1 MNKKR
6 KKYSVLTR
14 AFLLFSAVILA
25 LSFSACSGGTDADA
39 EKTPTAAAATPTPQE
54 TAKPTEAPTEP
65 PPENTVEITV
75 EKYPSLFTI
84 FGEATTLAENDA
96 GVPYPCIKLEQ
107 SDEDLFNEEYYNS
120 GVYITLNASEECS
133 AVVYVTLAAPD
144 AVNGAS
150 GYMLKYCMN
159 EEFEDPDLDPDYV
172 DLDMECL
179 EPLQTV
185 QEFVFDIDLRQG
197 ENKLYLFQSTAGEHG
212 GWRISV
218 TGLRLELSAG
228 DIALPEVEE
237 KPKNVIDFP
246 AEGLVL
252 DTTNYDTAR
261 GIRPEDTTDEKT
273 QSGQNFGYFD
283 VGAELTYVLNVQKAG
298 TYEISYR
305 LSSPDGTGVLEVYVD
320 DEEAGAME
328 NSENTGDYQA
338 WIDLEDKTEIELSEG
353 EHTLKFSVTE
363 SGFNISYFTV
373 LPKA

>member
-25 LSFSACSGGTDADA
+25 LSFSACSGGTDEDA

-54 TAKPTEAPTEP
+54 TAKPTEAPTAP

-120 GVYITLNASEECS
+120 GVYVTLNASEECS
-133 AVVYVTLAAPD
+133 AAVYVTLAAPD

-159 EEFEDPDLDPDYV
+159 EEFEDPDLDADYV

-185 QEFVFDIDLRQG
+185 QAF
-197 ENKLYLFQSTAGEHG
+197 
-212 GWRISV
+212 
-218 TGLRLELSAG
+218 RLM
-228 DIALPEVEE
+228 
-237 KPKNVIDFP
+237 
-246 AEGLVL
+246 
-252 DTTNYDTAR
+252 
-261 GIRPEDTTDEKT
+261 
-273 QSGQNFGYFD
+273 
-283 VGAELTYVLNVQKAG
+283 
-298 TYEISYR
+298 
-305 LSSPDGTGVLEVYVD
+305 SP
-320 DEEAGAME
+320 
-328 NSENTGDYQA
+328 
-338 WIDLEDKTEIELSEG
+338 
-353 EHTLKFSVTE
+353 
-363 SGFNISYFTV
+363 
-373 LPKA
+373 